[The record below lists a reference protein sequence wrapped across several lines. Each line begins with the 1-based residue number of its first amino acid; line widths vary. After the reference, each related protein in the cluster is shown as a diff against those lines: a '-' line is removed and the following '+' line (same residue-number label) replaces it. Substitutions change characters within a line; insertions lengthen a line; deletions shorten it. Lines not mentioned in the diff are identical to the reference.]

1 MPVLLSPVFLYHGQ
15 VKKIVPTKAE
25 CNILAPMN
33 LSKLMKANSKDL
45 SRGEFLHYQMYLLAM
60 EYGTSE
66 AARRLDTTPKTI
78 RLWRDRYLADKETGL
93 KNKSR
98 VGQDHPLKMPQSIV
112 DAIISERQKRGNP
125 GARTIKNNLRLK
137 YSAKAIH
144 KVIKRYCV
152 VNKHRT
158 RYRKRKDMSAI
169 KAQYKPFEKIQV
181 DTKYYNDIP
190 EQYTA
195 YQAGHLPGF
204 QLTARDYRTG
214 MVFLGFT
221 NYKDA
226 VSTAIFA
233 DYVIGYLKGLG
244 YEPKEIVF
252 QTDNGNEFI
261 DPLGRQTT
269 IFENIIAQH
278 GIGYV
283 RIPPN
288 APRFNSDVESFHD
301 TIEDE
306 FLNIEK
312 FSSLV
317 EFLIKAFIYQT
328 YYNHIRKIRTR
339 GNKSPVQ
346 IFAEVGKNL
355 NPSKLC
361 FLPIFCDMFRK
372 DFLANPIHGYF
383 KGLPSKDSQQVSTR
397 IINRYN

>member
-1 MPVLLSPVFLYHGQ
+1 
-15 VKKIVPTKAE
+15 
-25 CNILAPMN
+25 
-33 LSKLMKANSKDL
+33 MKANSKVL
-45 SRGEFLHYQMYLLAM
+45 SRGDFLHYQMYLLAM

-66 AARRLDTTPKTI
+66 AARRLDTTTKTI

-98 VGQDHPLKMPQSIV
+98 VGQTHPLSMPQSVV
-112 DAIISERQKRGNP
+112 DAIITERQKRGNP
-125 GARTIKNNLRLK
+125 GARTIINNLKLK
-137 YSAKAIH
+137 YSAKTVH
-144 KVIKRYCV
+144 KVIKRNCEV
-152 VNKHRT
+152 KKHRT
-158 RYRKRKDMSAI
+158 RYRKKMDMSTI
-169 KAQYKPFEKIQV
+169 KAQYKPFEKIQI

-190 EQYTA
+190 EQYAA
-195 YQAGHLPGF
+195 YKAGHIPRF

-214 MVFLGFT
+214 MVLLGFT

-244 YEPKEIVF
+244 YEPNEVVF
-252 QTDNGNEFI
+252 QTDNGTEFI

-269 IFENIIAQH
+269 LFETIVAEQ

-283 RIPPN
+283 RIPPK
-288 APRFNSDVESFHD
+288 APRFNSDVESFHN
-301 TIEDE
+301 TIENE

-312 FSSLV
+312 FTSLV
-317 EFLIKAFIYQT
+317 EFVIKAFIYQT

-346 IFAEVGKNL
+346 IYAEIGKNVRH
-355 NPSKLC
+355 SKLC

-372 DFLANPIHGYF
+372 DFLANHTHGYF
-383 KGLPSKDSQQVSTR
+383 KGLPSKWLSHTIFLYPSSIRPHYQA
-397 IINRYN
+397 